1 MGKWACARNSAG
13 SVSRSG
19 WLAGGDARATVAP
32 MPLRIVQWTTGLV
45 GRSAVKAVLEHP
57 ELELV
62 GCYSWSPD
70 KVGKDVG
77 ELCGLGKIGVTAT
90 DDFDAILALR
100 PDCVLYMPLQ
110 WVVDD
115 MVRLL
120 EAGVNVVSTANFITG
135 KSYGEKDMLRLD
147 EAARRGG
154 ASLYGTGINP
164 GLANVLGLVA
174 TAVCRRVDRVSVLES
189 VDATAYAS
197 AQTWLDIGFASPPDS
212 PGLYEKARQRMLV
225 FLDAVEMMASAL
237 EVALDDVRFA
247 VEFGTATRD
256 LDLGY
261 MKIGRG
267 TICGLKGVWSG
278 RVNGK
283 SIIELGLCWRLGD
296 AMMPD
301 WPTEE
306 GYVIEVDGVPNVR
319 ARYAIQY
326 PANVTDFGIA
336 TANPAVNAIRAVVAA
351 APGLVT
357 ADQLPLISASGFVAT
372 A

>member
-1 MGKWACARNSAG
+1 
-13 SVSRSG
+13 
-19 WLAGGDARATVAP
+19 

-45 GRSAVKAVLEHP
+45 GRSAVKAVLDHP

-62 GCYSWSPD
+62 GCYAWSPD
-70 KVGKDVG
+70 KVGRDVG
-77 ELCGLGKIGVTAT
+77 ELCDLGQKIGVTAT
-90 DDFDAILALR
+90 NDLDAILALR
-100 PDCVLYMPLQ
+100 PDCVLYMPLE

-120 EAGVNVVSTANFITG
+120 EAGINVVSTANFITG

-154 ASLYGTGINP
+154 VSLYGSGINP
-164 GLANVLGLVA
+164 GLANVLGLVS

-197 AQTWLDIGFASPPDS
+197 AQTWLDIGFASPPDT
-212 PGLYEKARQRMLV
+212 PGLYERARQRMLV
-225 FLDAVEMMASAL
+225 FLDSVEMMAAAL
-237 EVALDDVRFA
+237 EVSLDEVRFD
-247 VEFGTATRD
+247 VEFGTATKD

-261 MKIGRG
+261 MKIGKG

-278 RVNGK
+278 IVNDRAV
-283 SIIELGLCWRLGD
+283 IELGLCWRLGN
-296 AMMPD
+296 AMEPS

-306 GYVIEVDGVPNVR
+306 GYVIEVDGVPRVR
-319 ARYAIQY
+319 ARFAIQY
-326 PANVTDFGIA
+326 PANLTDFGIA

-351 APGLVT
+351 RPGIVT
-357 ADQLPLISASGFVAT
+357 ADQLPLVMASGFVAT
-372 A
+372 R

>member
-1 MGKWACARNSAG
+1 
-13 SVSRSG
+13 
-19 WLAGGDARATVAP
+19 

-45 GRSAVKAVLEHP
+45 GRSAVKAVLDHP
-57 ELELV
+57 DLELV
-62 GCYSWSPD
+62 GCYAWSAD
-70 KVGKDVG
+70 KVGQDVG
-77 ELCGLGKIGVTAT
+77 ELCGLGQKIGIAAT
-90 DDFDAILALR
+90 NDLAAILALR
-100 PDCVLYMPLQ
+100 PDCVLYMPLE

-120 EAGVNVVSTANFITG
+120 EAGINVVSTANFITG
-135 KSYGEKDMLRLD
+135 KSYGEKDMFRLD

-154 ASLYGTGINP
+154 VSLYGSGINP
-164 GLANVLGLVA
+164 GLANVLGLVS

-212 PGLYEKARQRMLV
+212 PGLYEKARKRMLV
-225 FLDAVEMMASAL
+225 FLDSVEMMAAAL
-237 EVALDDVRFA
+237 EVALDEVRFD
-247 VEFGTATRD
+247 VEFGTATKD

-261 MKIGRG
+261 MKIGKG

-278 RVNGK
+278 IVNGRAV
-283 SIIELGLCWRLGD
+283 IELGLCWRLGD
-296 AMMPD
+296 AMEPN

-306 GYVIEVDGVPNVR
+306 GYVIEIDGVPSVR

-326 PANVTDFGIA
+326 PANLTDFGIA

-351 APGLVT
+351 RPGLVT
-357 ADQLPLISASGFVAT
+357 ADQLPLVMASGFVAT
-372 A
+372 R

>member
-1 MGKWACARNSAG
+1 MK
-13 SVSRSG
+13 
-19 WLAGGDARATVAP
+19 
-32 MPLRIVQWTTGLV
+32 LRIVQWTTGLV
-45 GRSAVKAVLEHP
+45 GRSAVQAVLDHP
-57 ELELV
+57 DLELV
-62 GCYSWSPD
+62 GCYAWSAD
-70 KVGKDVG
+70 KVGTDVG

-90 DDFDAILALR
+90 NDLDVVLALR

-147 EAARRGG
+147 AAARRGG

-197 AQTWLDIGFASPPDS
+197 AQTWLDIGFASPPGT
-212 PGLYEKARQRMLV
+212 PGLYERARTRMLV
-225 FLDAVEMMASAL
+225 FLDAVEMMAAAL
-237 EVALDDVRFA
+237 EVELDEVGFD
-247 VEFGTATRD
+247 VEFGTATKD

-278 RVNGK
+278 IVKGK
-283 SIIELGLCWRLGD
+283 AVIELGLCWRLGD
-296 AMMPD
+296 AMEPD

-306 GYVIEVDGVPNVR
+306 GYVVEVDGIPSVR
-319 ARYAIQY
+319 ARFAIQY
-326 PANVTDFGIA
+326 PANLTDFGVA

-351 APGLVT
+351 KPGLVT
-357 ADQLPLISASGFVAT
+357 ADQLPLVMAAGFVAK